1 MKMSYEEFIDELV
14 HLAGDVDNDIW
25 AELLYAIA
33 DAVEREEE
41 EDLLIAVKAFA
52 QKQDRLQSS
61 SQENSQEGEEEDT
74 ITGVFILPRSGNC

>member
-1 MKMSYEEFIDELV
+1 MSYEEFIDELV